1 MPEIEEIT
9 ITAVSEFTEVPT
21 TIMSIGGLADPT
33 TMGLPGGTSTVTQWS
48 MSAGDLKHPSMKL
61 VDRSESGCRLHGQMF
76 GTNRVMPGALI
87 AYREDAAFPWTLA
100 VVRRI
105 DRLAGGR
112 IEIGAEYV
120 GTDPRGVIVGLA
132 TDSDRVPAGHAGGE
146 RARFAALYLPE
157 SVKRPTLPIK
167 TLVLP
172 ARRFAPADH
181 LMLWSAAAVF
191 TIRLKEPLEEQSGFV
206 WSPFE
211 ILDRQPRE
219 NPLATEATPALS

>member
-1 MPEIEEIT
+1 
-9 ITAVSEFTEVPT
+9 
-21 TIMSIGGLADPT
+21 
-33 TMGLPGGTSTVTQWS
+33 
-48 MSAGDLKHPSMKL
+48 
-61 VDRSESGCRLHGQMF
+61 
-76 GTNRVMPGALI
+76 
-87 AYREDAAFPWTLA
+87 
-100 VVRRI
+100 VRRI

-120 GTDPRGVIVGLA
+120 GTGPRGVIVGLA
-132 TDSDRVPAGHAGGE
+132 SDPDRIYSGPPSSE

-172 ARRFAPADH
+172 ARRFATAEH

-211 ILDRQPRE
+211 ILDRQPRA
-219 NPLATEATPALS
+219 NPEGVDAAPATT